1 MSLAKLKIDPIL
13 YRRLYIEQWAD
24 QGHLDGGFAD
34 RALVDAIT
42 LVATCEK
49 SQRQRVILARNL
61 VHDHMCPFTTW
72 HCESA
77 DSLTL
82 ARHRKMFR
90 GQGLR
95 MLTTIEHLLVRKFDE
110 GL

>member
-13 YRRLYIEQWAD
+13 YRRLYVEQWAD

-34 RALVDAIT
+34 QALVDAIV
-42 LVATCEK
+42 LVAICK
-49 SQRQRVILARNL
+49 ASDRQQIILARNL

-72 HCESA
+72 HCEA
-77 DSLTL
+77 NDPLAL
-82 ARHRKMFR
+82 ARHRKMYR

-95 MLTTIEHLLVRKFDE
+95 MLTTIERLLRKELDE

>member
-13 YRRLYIEQWAD
+13 YRRLYVEQWAD

-34 RALVDAIT
+34 PELVDAIT
-42 LVATCEK
+42 LVAIGEK
-49 SQRQRVILARNL
+49 SPRQRVILARNL
-61 VHDHMCPFTTW
+61 VHDHRCPDTSW
-72 HCESA
+72 HCESS
-77 DSLTL
+77 DPLTL

-90 GQGLR
+90 GQALR
-95 MLTTIEHLLVRKFDE
+95 MLTTIGHLLRKELDE

>member
-1 MSLAKLKIDPIL
+1 MSLADLRIDAIVYL
-13 YRRLYIEQWAD
+13 RLYVETWAE

-34 RALVDAIT
+34 PELVDAIV
-42 LVATCEK
+42 LVAIGEA
-49 SQRQRVILARNL
+49 SERQQVILARNL

-72 HCESA
+72 RCDLH

-82 ARHRKMFR
+82 ARHRKMYR

-95 MLTTIEHLLVRKFDE
+95 MLTTITQLIGDNDDAI
-110 GL
+110 

>member
-13 YRRLYIEQWAD
+13 YRRLYIETWGN

-34 RALVDAIT
+34 PELVDAIV
-42 LVATCEK
+42 LVAIGEK
-49 SQRQRVILARNL
+49 SPRQQVILARNL
-61 VHDHMCPFTTW
+61 VHDHRCPDTTW

-77 DSLTL
+77 DPLTL

-95 MLTTIEHLLVRKFDE
+95 MLTTIEHLLVRRFNDE
-110 GL
+110 L

>member
-13 YRRLYIEQWAD
+13 YRRLYVEQWAD

-34 RALVDAIT
+34 PELVDAIT
-42 LVATCEK
+42 LVAIGEP

-72 HCESA
+72 HCEGNDPLA
-77 DSLTL
+77 L
-82 ARHRKMFR
+82 ARHRRMYR
-90 GQGLR
+90 GQAAR
-95 MLTTIEHLLVRKFDE
+95 MLTTIEHLLRKEPDE

>member
-1 MSLAKLKIDPIL
+1 MSLAKLRIDPIL
-13 YRRLYIEQWAD
+13 YRRMYVEQWAD

-34 RALVDAIT
+34 PELVDAIT
-42 LVATCEK
+42 LVAIGEK
-49 SQRQRVILARNL
+49 SPRQRVILARNL
-61 VHDHMCPFTTW
+61 VHDHRCPDTTW
-72 HCESA
+72 HCEAA

-95 MLTTIEHLLVRKFDE
+95 MLTTIEHLLRKELDDTV
-110 GL
+110 

>member
-13 YRRLYIEQWAD
+13 YRRMYVEQWDD

-34 RALVDAIT
+34 RALVDAIV
-42 LVATCEK
+42 LVAIGEK
-49 SQRQRVILARNL
+49 SPRQQVILARNL
-61 VHDHMCPFTTW
+61 VHDHRCPDTTW

-77 DSLTL
+77 DPLTL

-95 MLTTIEHLLVRKFDE
+95 MLTTIEHLLRKELDDTV
-110 GL
+110 

>member
-34 RALVDAIT
+34 SELVDAIV
-42 LVATCEK
+42 LVAIGEP

-61 VHDHMCPFTTW
+61 VHEHHCPSTTFR
-72 HCESA
+72 CASR
-77 DSLTL
+77 DPLTL
-82 ARHRKMFR
+82 ARHRKMYR
-90 GQGLR
+90 AQALR
-95 MLTTIEHLLVRKFDE
+95 MLTVIEHLTGGHLDNV
-110 GL
+110 

>member
-13 YRRLYIEQWAD
+13 YRRLYVETWGN

-34 RALVDAIT
+34 PELVDAIV
-42 LVATCEK
+42 LVAICK
-49 SQRQRVILARNL
+49 ASDRQQVILARNL
-61 VHDHMCPFTTW
+61 VHDHRCPDTTW

-77 DSLTL
+77 DPLTL

-95 MLTTIEHLLVRKFDE
+95 MLTTIEHLLVRRFNDE
-110 GL
+110 L

>member
-34 RALVDAIT
+34 SELVDAIT
-42 LVATCEK
+42 LVAICEA
-49 SQRQRVILARNL
+49 SDRQQVILARNL
-61 VHDHMCPFTTW
+61 VHDHMCPFTTFR
-72 HCESA
+72 CSDTDTLA
-77 DSLTL
+77 L
-82 ARHRKMFR
+82 ARHRRMYR

-95 MLTTIEHLLVRKFDE
+95 MLTTIEHLLKRKLDE